1 MIKNLIF
8 DVYGTLVSTGKGS
21 VKATAKIFCEFGME
35 ENAEE
40 IYKKWKKY
48 HRLNTT
54 ENKGFRTEKD
64 IFVEDLRCLF
74 GEYGI
79 EADPEKKI
87 GPMLESLYG
96 REIFGDVKNS
106 LEQIINKY
114 NVAIGSTTDNEP
126 LFDSISGTVLEKI
139 RWIYTSEMLQK
150 YKPNLDF
157 YKDILKLNHWKVEET
172 IFIGDS
178 MDDDVLGPSR
188 VGLKTIFINR
198 KGISDQELLKL
209 PSVAINNMGELLP
222 AIERMDKDLNLIGF
236 STNTALRTLKKFSKR

>member
-21 VKATAKIFCEFGME
+21 VKATAKIFREFGME

-48 HRLNTT
+48 HKLNTT
-54 ENKGFRTEKD
+54 EIKGFKTERD

-74 GEYGI
+74 AEYGI

-114 NVAIGSTTDNEP
+114 LILLVVRYWKKYDGFTHLKRYKN
-126 LFDSISGTVLEKI
+126 ISL
-139 RWIYTSEMLQK
+139 TS
-150 YKPNLDF
+150 
-157 YKDILKLNHWKVEET
+157 
-172 IFIGDS
+172 IFIRTS
-178 MDDDVLGPSR
+178 
-188 VGLKTIFINR
+188 
-198 KGISDQELLKL
+198 
-209 PSVAINNMGELLP
+209 
-222 AIERMDKDLNLIGF
+222 LN
-236 STNTALRTLKKFSKR
+236 